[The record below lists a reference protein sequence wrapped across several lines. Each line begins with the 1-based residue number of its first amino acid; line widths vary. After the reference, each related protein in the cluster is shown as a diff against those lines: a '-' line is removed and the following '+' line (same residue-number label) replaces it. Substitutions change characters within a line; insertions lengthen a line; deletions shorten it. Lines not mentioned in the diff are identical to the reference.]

1 MDLRELPIVLAS
13 HSPSRKLLFE
23 QVGLSFEVMVSGVDE
38 TVDAHLSPE
47 ETVETLSK
55 RKANAVT
62 RRRPDRAVVAADS
75 MVSLG
80 SRLLGKPDGP
90 EGAREMLHLLSGR
103 THRLVTG
110 ICIQYQGREK
120 LFHCVTEVEFFSLTD
135 EEIDDYVASG
145 EPLGK
150 AGSYGIEGRG
160 IQLIRSIHGDYA
172 NIVGIP
178 IGQVVRE
185 LRKIMK

>member
-1 MDLRELPIVLAS
+1 MDLHELPIVLAS

-23 QVGLSFEVMVSGVDE
+23 QVGLSFEIMVSGVDE
-38 TVDAHLSPE
+38 TVEKNLSPE
-47 ETVETLSK
+47 ETVEVLSK
-55 RKANAVT
+55 RKADAVSP
-62 RRRPDRAVVAADS
+62 RCQGKAVVAADS

-80 SRLLGKPDGP
+80 DRLLGKPDGP
-90 EGAREMLHLLSGR
+90 EDARQMLHLLSGCA
-103 THRLVTG
+103 HRLVTG
-110 ICIQYQGREK
+110 ICIQYKSKER

-135 EEIDDYVASG
+135 EEINDYVASG
-145 EPLGK
+145 EPIGK

-185 LRKIMK
+185 LRRLMD

>member
-1 MDLRELPIVLAS
+1 MDLHELPIVLAS

-38 TVDAHLSPE
+38 TVREKLSAE
-47 ETVETLSK
+47 ETVKILSK
-55 RKANAVT
+55 RKADAVSAHCLEK
-62 RRRPDRAVVAADS
+62 AVVAADS
-75 MVSLG
+75 LVSLG
-80 SRLLGKPDGP
+80 SKLLGKPDGP
-90 EGAREMLHLLSGR
+90 EGARQMLHLLSGR

-110 ICIQYQGREK
+110 VCIQYRDREK
-120 LFHCVTEVEFFSLTD
+120 LFHCATEVEFFSLSD
-135 EEIDDYVASG
+135 EEIDDYVTSG
-145 EPLGK
+145 EPIGK

-160 IQLIRSIHGDYA
+160 IQLIRSIYGDYA

-185 LRKIMK
+185 LRRIMD

>member
-1 MDLRELPIVLAS
+1 MDLHELPIVLAS
-13 HSPSRKLLFE
+13 HSPSRRLLFE
-23 QVGLSFEVMVSGVDE
+23 QVGLSFEVMVSGADE
-38 TVDAHLSPE
+38 TVEPNLSPE
-47 ETVETLSK
+47 ETVEILSK
-55 RKANAVT
+55 RKADAVSA
-62 RRRPDRAVVAADS
+62 RCPEKAVVAADS

-90 EGAREMLHLLSGR
+90 EGAREMLHMLSGR

-110 ICIQYQGREK
+110 VCIQYRGKEK
-120 LFHCVTEVEFFSLTD
+120 LFHCVTEVEFFPLTD
-135 EEIDDYVASG
+135 AEIDEYVASG
-145 EPLGK
+145 ESIGK

-185 LRKIMK
+185 LRRIVR